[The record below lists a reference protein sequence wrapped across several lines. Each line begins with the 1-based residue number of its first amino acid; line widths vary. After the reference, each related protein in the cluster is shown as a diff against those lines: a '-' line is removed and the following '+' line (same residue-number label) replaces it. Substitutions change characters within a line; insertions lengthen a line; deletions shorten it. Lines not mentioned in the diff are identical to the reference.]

1 MLVVD
6 LAVEKILE
14 VKSQEVLVEVVPV
27 VLKDLANP
35 HQEEVNM
42 LTLEQ
47 VLAAVAV
54 VELMVQVQMLPPVE
68 TELVEE

>member
-6 LAVEKILE
+6 LVVEKIME
-14 VKSQEVLVEVVPV
+14 IKSQEVLVEVVPV
-27 VLKDLANP
+27 VLKDRVNP
-35 HQEEVNM
+35 LQEEVNM
-42 LTLEQ
+42 LYQEQ

>member
-6 LAVEKILE
+6 LVVEKIME
-14 VKSQEVLVEVVPV
+14 IKSQEVLVEVVPV
-27 VLKDLANP
+27 VLKDLHP

-42 LTLEQ
+42 LYQEQ
-47 VLAAVAV
+47 VLAVVAV

>member
-6 LAVEKILE
+6 LVVEKIME

-27 VLKDLANP
+27 VLKDLHP

-42 LTLEQ
+42 VHLEL

-54 VELMVQVQMLPPVE
+54 VELMVQVQILPPVE

>member
-27 VLKDLANP
+27 VLKDRVNP

-42 LTLEQ
+42 LMQEQ

>member
-6 LAVEKILE
+6 LVVEKIME

-27 VLKDLANP
+27 VLRDLHP

-42 LTLEQ
+42 VHLEL

-54 VELMVQVQMLPPVE
+54 VELMVQVQILPLVE

>member
-6 LAVEKILE
+6 LVVEKIME

-27 VLKDLANP
+27 VLRDRGNP

-42 LTLEQ
+42 LYREQ
-47 VLAAVAV
+47 VPVAVAV

>member
-27 VLKDLANP
+27 VLKDRVNP

-42 LTLEQ
+42 LYQEQ

-68 TELVEE
+68 TEMVEE

>member
-6 LAVEKILE
+6 LVVEKIME
-14 VKSQEVLVEVVPV
+14 IKSQEVLVEVVPV
-27 VLKDLANP
+27 VLKDLHP

-42 LTLEQ
+42 LYLEQ

-54 VELMVQVQMLPPVE
+54 VELMVQVQMLLKVE